1 MNNKRPTDDDRLT
14 EVESRLAHQERSSEE
29 VSDVLAEQAREIDDL
44 AKRVRRL
51 SERVA
56 ALEDG
61 EVVGLISD
69 DGPPPHY

>member
-1 MNNKRPTDDDRLT
+1 MSNRRPTDDDRLN
-14 EVESRLAHQERSSEE
+14 EVESRLAHQEKAGEE

-44 AKRVRRL
+44 AQRVRRL

-69 DGPPPHY
+69 DPPPPHY